1 MRSADWF
8 CSQRAVIV
16 FERESDK
23 MLFVLNRIRR
33 HIGLNSKAA
42 AMTDA
47 NAGLVKINKLE
58 IKLNIAF
65 IPISCRVM

>member
-1 MRSADWF
+1 
-8 CSQRAVIV
+8 
-16 FERESDK
+16 